1 MRKQY
6 ERIVMLFLKFK
17 RKREVTSMEESIKEK
32 DNSPDLK
39 ISVMP
44 NLQMEVP
51 SAATDKQLPL
61 EQFEDKPVVYF
72 DKAMM

>member
-1 MRKQY
+1 
-6 ERIVMLFLKFK
+6 
-17 RKREVTSMEESIKEK
+17 MEESIKEK

-39 ISVMP
+39 NSVMP

>member
-17 RKREVTSMEESIKEK
+17 RKREVSSMEESIKEK

-44 NLQMEVP
+44 NLQTEV
-51 SAATDKQLPL
+51 AATDKQLPFK
-61 EQFEDKPVVYF
+61 QFEDKPVAYF